1 MKILGLLAFAM
12 IVTLNNQKCNNE
24 TITDLGFDT
33 SYIANVSNF
42 KNIDA
47 KGIASINFTQGN
59 EFHLVVSGQK
69 KLVDNLALWVNDGTL
84 YIDDKKNIHANGFQH
99 LTIDITAPDI
109 NYLHMGGVGSFQCN
123 SDFIVEHN
131 LKIYLDGVGHVK
143 FNDVFCKNMDIIS
156 GGVGALDFNQVNCG
170 NVYVNQSG
178 VGSSKIHNLAAKD
191 VDINSSGVGSVSV
204 YTECK
209 SINVNASGVGSV
221 TVSGTTDNY
230 SVRKSGIGGVN
241 TQGLKMN

>member
-24 TITDLGFDT
+24 TITDLGSDT

-59 EFHLVVSGQK
+59 EFHLVVYGQK

-84 YIDDKKNIHANGFQH
+84 YIADKKHINSNGFQR

-109 NYLHMGGVGSFQCN
+109 NYLHLGGVGSFKCN

-131 LKIYLDGVGHVK
+131 LKINIDGVGHVK
-143 FNDVFCKNMDIIS
+143 FNDVVCKNMDILS
-156 GGVGALDFNQVNCG
+156 GGVGAVDFEQLDCG
-170 NVYVNQSG
+170 NIYVNQSG
-178 VGSSKIHNLAAKD
+178 VGSSNIHKLAAND
-191 VDINSSGVGSVSV
+191 VDINSSGVGSINV
-204 YTECK
+204 YTECH

-241 TQGLKMN
+241 TQGLKRN